1 MHQTPRQPPRPASP
15 AASPSKAP
23 ARTNTPIEGRPRT
36 MSGAADRTSTI
47 PPGSSEDRTQDAGP
61 SKESMKKLDQIV
73 QNCFMKAGT
82 LVLQNRLRLTPVTL
96 QTGEKRMSRW
106 FQTDTD
112 DFEEFRDEFRIY
124 KQCSGF
130 DNRPPPLFIEIYL
143 DTSRLKNGQ
152 SLVIVDE
159 DNKRHDVAEAMNS
172 WDSAGSNS
180 GRQDKH
186 TNTRIVLERWRAELK
201 GSTSGVAGDFG
212 PLLATIYKKAIV
224 LFRSIFTTVG
234 VFPASKL
241 FRGAKIKGSHPAL
254 QLRARVSTNETLS
267 SGFDALRSPLT
278 ERPSGDITTDYMF
291 GSLELPVGRFYVSV
305 SYRNNC
311 TFQVAETESL
321 LSSRISLAISDDLF
335 KPSLPRRGVS
345 RRDYSTEVGSLP
357 SHRHTLDATD
367 NQQRYGSLSTFHGE
381 GPLGTSPISALR
393 SIKAPGSDT
402 TSPPDS
408 RPASVEVPAHS
419 LPIRPSITGSTASAR
434 RPSVS
439 FQPFKHGSL
448 SGSPV
453 PRLHDHDTSSS
464 PHSLGRGTPTG
475 NALTQPRNRSSLT
488 AGMPASLRGGPP
500 PASETPP
507 VAGSPRPSAA
517 GRFSSSFSHR
527 RNRASYG
534 GASRAGDDDQISSGK
549 QSASSSLAQ
558 PGSGLLN
565 EVGGGGSSGSF
576 QTDDDNI
583 QEFLKMI
590 DSKKTLQ
597 SFEPSKK
604 GETSTKRTN
613 AQLSRFHLMRESN
626 NALTE
631 SLNSSVQLQRSSSS
645 SSRQLANV
653 PGMSASS
660 SPGKPLSPH
669 TPHTPA
675 VPSRL
680 SEGFSADHGVS
691 THGQN
696 EGAGLVPRIPAS
708 VPSTIEETRGAIDI
722 PLSPRAYPHV
732 RRCSSVA
739 QQNRALVDEEEAE
752 AHRSTSLGAV
762 DGEAP
767 SISALLSQQTAA
779 NDGAAESPML
789 EPPTDLATAESSD
802 MLPRGSS
809 SVERESRP
817 PAGLFAGLSSSPQRG
832 RFSFGTGRGH
842 ITPQSGNSSLTGPSN
857 RYGRGYARG
866 GASGM
871 GALGSHT
878 DETEEEPLLFDM
890 SELGQNMNR
899 RSLEEARGG
908 ASLGSNERGGYE
920 SSRGRRW

>member
-1 MHQTPRQPPRPASP
+1 M
-15 AASPSKAP
+15 
-23 ARTNTPIEGRPRT
+23 
-36 MSGAADRTSTI
+36 
-47 PPGSSEDRTQDAGP
+47 
-61 SKESMKKLDQIV
+61 
-73 QNCFMKAGT
+73 
-82 LVLQNRLRLTPVTL
+82 
-96 QTGEKRMSRW
+96 
-106 FQTDTD
+106 
-112 DFEEFRDEFRIY
+112 
-124 KQCSGF
+124 
-130 DNRPPPLFIEIYL
+130 
-143 DTSRLKNGQ
+143 
-152 SLVIVDE
+152 IVDE
-159 DNKRHDVAEAMNS
+159 DNKRHDVAEAMSS
-172 WDSAGSNS
+172 WDSTGSNS

-186 TNTRIVLERWRAELK
+186 ANTQIILERWRAELK
-201 GSTSGVAGDFG
+201 GPTPNLPGDFG

-224 LFRSIFTTVG
+224 LFRSIFTAVG

-254 QLRARVSTNETLS
+254 QLRARISTNETLS

-335 KPSLPRRGVS
+335 KPSLPRRGVG

-357 SHRHTLDATD
+357 SHRHALDATD

-381 GPLGTSPISALR
+381 GPLGTSPISALK

-453 PRLHDHDTSSS
+453 PRLHHDTSSS
-464 PHSLGRGTPTG
+464 PHSIGRGTPTG

-500 PASETPP
+500 PATETPP
-507 VAGSPRPSAA
+507 AAGSPRPSAT
-517 GRFSSSFSHR
+517 GRFGSSFSHR

-604 GETSTKRTN
+604 GETSAKRTN

-631 SLNSSVQLQRSSSS
+631 SMNSSVQLQRSSSS

-680 SEGFSADHGVS
+680 SEGFSADHGIP
-691 THGQN
+691 TRGQS
-696 EGAGLVPRIPAS
+696 EGAGLVPRMPAS
-708 VPSTIEETRGAIDI
+708 VPSTIEETSRGAIDI

-752 AHRSTSLGAV
+752 VHRSTSLGAG

-767 SISALLSQQTAA
+767 SISALLSQQTAT

-789 EPPTDLATAESSD
+789 EPPTELATAASSD

-842 ITPQSGNSSLTGPSN
+842 STPQSGNSSLTGPSN

-866 GASGM
+866 GASGI
-871 GALGSHT
+871 GAIGGHV

-908 ASLGSNERGGYE
+908 ASLGSNDRGGYE

>member
-1 MHQTPRQPPRPASP
+1 MHQTPRQPPRSASP
-15 AASPSKAP
+15 ATSPSKPP
-23 ARTNTPIEGRPRT
+23 ARVNTPMEGRPRT
-36 MSGAADRTSTI
+36 TSGAADRN
-47 PPGSSEDRTQDAGP
+47 EDRTQDAAGP

-73 QNCFMKAGT
+73 QSRPQNCFMKAGT
-82 LVLQNRLRLTPVTL
+82 LVMQNRLRLTPVTL

-159 DNKRHDVAEAMNS
+159 DNKRHDVAEAMSS
-172 WDSAGSNS
+172 WDSTGSNS

-186 TNTRIVLERWRAELK
+186 ANTQIILERWRAELK
-201 GSTSGVAGDFG
+201 GPTPNLPGDFG

-224 LFRSIFTTVG
+224 LFRSIFTAVG

-254 QLRARVSTNETLS
+254 QLRARISTNETLS

-335 KPSLPRRGVS
+335 KPSLPRRGVG

-357 SHRHTLDATD
+357 SHRHALDATD
-367 NQQRYGSLSTFHGE
+367 NQQRHQPYIRSKVNQGAWFRYDIPARLEARECGSSRPLAPHSTVDYRFHRVCKE
-381 GPLGTSPISALR
+381 TKCIFPAFQTWFIVRLAGTSATPRHVVLTALYR
-393 SIKAPGSDT
+393 
-402 TSPPDS
+402 
-408 RPASVEVPAHS
+408 
-419 LPIRPSITGSTASAR
+419 
-434 RPSVS
+434 
-439 FQPFKHGSL
+439 
-448 SGSPV
+448 
-453 PRLHDHDTSSS
+453 
-464 PHSLGRGTPTG
+464 
-475 NALTQPRNRSSLT
+475 PRNAYR
-488 AGMPASLRGGPP
+488 GPP
-500 PASETPP
+500 PATETPP
-507 VAGSPRPSAA
+507 AAGSPRPSAT
-517 GRFSSSFSHR
+517 GRFGSSFSHR

-565 EVGGGGSSGSF
+565 E
-576 QTDDDNI
+576 
-583 QEFLKMI
+583 QEDTAKLRA
-590 DSKKTLQ
+590 LQ
-597 SFEPSKK
+597 K
-604 GETSTKRTN
+604 GETSAKRTN

-631 SLNSSVQLQRSSSS
+631 SMNSSVQLQRSSSS

-680 SEGFSADHGVS
+680 SEGFSADHG
-691 THGQN
+691 
-696 EGAGLVPRIPAS
+696 IP
-708 VPSTIEETRGAIDI
+708 TRGQSEGRDWFQGCQQA
-722 PLSPRAYPHV
+722 S
-732 RRCSSVA
+732 

-752 AHRSTSLGAV
+752 VHRSTSLGAG

-767 SISALLSQQTAA
+767 SISALLSQQTAT

-789 EPPTDLATAESSD
+789 EPPTELATAASSD

-842 ITPQSGNSSLTGPSN
+842 STPQSGNSSLTGPSN

-866 GASGM
+866 GASGI
-871 GALGSHT
+871 GAIGGHV

-908 ASLGSNERGGYE
+908 ASLGSNDRGGYE

>member
-1 MHQTPRQPPRPASP
+1 MHQIPRQPPRPASP
-15 AASPSKAP
+15 ATSPSKPP
-23 ARTNTPIEGRPRT
+23 ARSSTPRDGHART
-36 MSGAADRTSTI
+36 ISGVSDQTSTL
-47 PPGSSEDRTQDAGP
+47 PPGSSDDRSQDAGP

-73 QNCFMKAGT
+73 QNCFMKAGA

-159 DNKRHDVAEAMNS
+159 DGKRHDVAEAMSS
-172 WDSAGSNS
+172 WDSGDSNS

-186 TNTRIVLERWRAELK
+186 TNTRIILERWRAELK
-201 GSTSGVAGDFG
+201 GSTPNLPGDFG

-241 FRGAKIKGSHPAL
+241 ARGTKIKGSHPAL
-254 QLRARVSTNETLS
+254 QLRARVSTNETTS
-267 SGFDALRSPLT
+267 SGFDPLRSPLT
-278 ERPSGDITTDYMF
+278 ERPCGDITTDYMF
-291 GSLELPVGRFYVSV
+291 GSLDLPVGRFYVSA

-311 TFQVAETESL
+311 SFQVAETESL

-335 KPSLPRRGVS
+335 KPSFPHRGIS
-345 RRDYSTEVGSLP
+345 RRDYSGEIGSLP
-357 SHRHTLDATD
+357 SHRHALDVTD

-381 GPLGTSPISALR
+381 GPSGTSPISALR
-393 SIKAPGSDT
+393 SLKAPGSDT
-402 TSPPDS
+402 TSPSDS

-419 LPIRPSITGSTASAR
+419 LPIRPSIAGSTAAAR

-453 PRLHDHDTSSS
+453 PRLHDHDTSAS
-464 PHSLGRGTPTG
+464 PQSIGRGSFAG
-475 NALTQPRNRSSLT
+475 NALHQPRNRSSLT

-500 PASETPP
+500 LATETPP
-507 VAGSPRPSAA
+507 AASSPRPSAA
-517 GRFSSSFSHR
+517 NRFSSSFSHR

-549 QSASSSLAQ
+549 QSASSSSAQ

-565 EVGGGGSSGSF
+565 ETGGGGSSGSF

-631 SLNSSVQLQRSSSS
+631 SMNSSVQLQRSSSS

-680 SEGFSADHGVS
+680 SEGFSADHGIPTRDTS
-691 THGQN
+691 
-696 EGAGLVPRIPAS
+696 RIPAS

-732 RRCSSVA
+732 RRSSSVA

-767 SISALLSQQTAA
+767 SISALLSQQTAT
-779 NDGAAESPML
+779 NDGAAESPIL
-789 EPPTDLATAESSD
+789 ELPTDIATAESSD
-802 MLPRGSS
+802 TLPRGSS

-842 ITPQSGNSSLTGPSN
+842 STPQSGNSSVTGPSN

-866 GASGM
+866 GASGI
-871 GALGSHT
+871 GAIGAHT
-878 DETEEEPLLFDM
+878 EETEEEPLLFDM

-908 ASLGSNERGGYE
+908 ASLGSNDRGGYE

>member
-15 AASPSKAP
+15 AGSSAKPP
-23 ARTNTPIEGRPRT
+23 ARTNTPRDGHART
-36 MSGAADRTSTI
+36 ISGVSDQTLALPS
-47 PPGSSEDRTQDAGP
+47 GSSDDRSQDAGP
-61 SKESMKKLDQIV
+61 SKESIKKLDQIV

-159 DNKRHDVAEAMNS
+159 DGKRHDVAEAMNS
-172 WDSAGSNS
+172 WDSGGSSS

-186 TNTRIVLERWRAELK
+186 TNTRIILERWRAELK
-201 GSTSGVAGDFG
+201 GSSPNLPGDFG

-234 VFPASKL
+234 VYPASKL
-241 FRGAKIKGSHPAL
+241 ARGTKIKGSHPAL
-254 QLRARVSTNETLS
+254 QLRARVSTNETTS

-291 GSLELPVGRFYVSV
+291 GSLDLPVGRFYVSV

-311 TFQVAETESL
+311 SFQVAETESL

-335 KPSLPRRGVS
+335 KPSFPHRSVS
-345 RRDYSTEVGSLP
+345 RRDYSTDIGSLP
-357 SHRHTLDATD
+357 SHRHALDATD

-381 GPLGTSPISALR
+381 GPPGTSPITALR

-419 LPIRPSITGSTASAR
+419 LPIRPSITGSTAAAR

-453 PRLHDHDTSSS
+453 PRLHDHDISAS
-464 PHSLGRGTPTG
+464 PHSIGRGSLVG
-475 NALTQPRNRSSLT
+475 NPLNQPRNRWDACLLT
-488 AGMPASLRGGPP
+488 RGPP
-500 PASETPP
+500 PATETPP
-507 VAGSPRPSAA
+507 VASSPRPSATN
-517 GRFSSSFSHR
+517 RFSSSFSHR

-534 GASRAGDDDQISSGK
+534 GASRAGDDDQVSSGK

-565 EVGGGGSSGSF
+565 EAGGGGSSGSF

-631 SLNSSVQLQRSSSS
+631 SMNSSVQLQRSSSS

-680 SEGFSADHGVS
+680 SEGFSADHGQS
-691 THGQN
+691 
-696 EGAGLVPRIPAS
+696 EGAGMASRIPAS

-722 PLSPRAYPHV
+722 PLSPRAYPHI
-732 RRCSSVA
+732 RRSSSVA

-779 NDGAAESPML
+779 NDGAAGSPIL
-789 EPPTDLATAESSD
+789 EVPSNMATVESSD

-809 SVERESRP
+809 SVERENRP
-817 PAGLFAGLSSSPQRG
+817 PAGLFAGMSSSPQRG

-842 ITPQSGNSSLTGPSN
+842 STPHSGNSSLTGPSN

-866 GASGM
+866 GPSGA
-871 GALGSHT
+871 GVIGVSS
-878 DETEEEPLLFDM
+878 DEMEEEPLLFDM

-899 RSLEEARGG
+899 RSLEESRGG
-908 ASLGSNERGGYE
+908 ASLGSNDRGGYE

>member
-1 MHQTPRQPPRPASP
+1 MPVR
-15 AASPSKAP
+15 
-23 ARTNTPIEGRPRT
+23 
-36 MSGAADRTSTI
+36 
-47 PPGSSEDRTQDAGP
+47 
-61 SKESMKKLDQIV
+61 
-73 QNCFMKAGT
+73 NCFMKAGT

-143 DTSRLKNGQ
+143 ETSRLKNGQ

-159 DNKRHDVAEAMNS
+159 DGKRHDVAEAMNS
-172 WDSAGSNS
+172 WDSGGSSS

-186 TNTRIVLERWRAELK
+186 TNTRIILERWRAELK
-201 GSTSGVAGDFG
+201 GSSPNLPGDFG

-234 VFPASKL
+234 VYPASKL
-241 FRGAKIKGSHPAL
+241 ARGTKIKGLHPAL
-254 QLRARVSTNETLS
+254 QLRARVSTNETTS
-267 SGFDALRSPLT
+267 SRFDALRSPLT

-291 GSLELPVGRFYVSV
+291 GSLDLPVGRFYVSV

-311 TFQVAETESL
+311 SFQVAETESL

-335 KPSLPRRGVS
+335 KPSFPHRGVS
-345 RRDYSTEVGSLP
+345 RRDYSTDIGSLP
-357 SHRHTLDATD
+357 SHRHALDATD
-367 NQQRYGSLSTFHGE
+367 NQQRYGT
-381 GPLGTSPISALR
+381 LR

-419 LPIRPSITGSTASAR
+419 LPIRPSLTGSTAAAR

-453 PRLHDHDTSSS
+453 PRLHDHDISAS
-464 PHSLGRGTPTG
+464 PHSIGRG
-475 NALTQPRNRSSLT
+475 SLVT
-488 AGMPASLRGGPP
+488 EKSVIAHSWDACFLARGPP
-500 PASETPP
+500 PATETPP
-507 VAGSPRPSAA
+507 AASSPRPSATN
-517 GRFSSSFSHR
+517 RFSSSFSHR

-534 GASRAGDDDQISSGK
+534 GASRAGDDDQVSSGK

-565 EVGGGGSSGSF
+565 EAGGGGSSGSF

-631 SLNSSVQLQRSSSS
+631 SMNSSVQLQRSSSS

-680 SEGFSADHGVS
+680 SEGFSADHGQS
-691 THGQN
+691 
-696 EGAGLVPRIPAS
+696 EGAGMASRIPAS

-722 PLSPRAYPHV
+722 PLSPRAYPHI
-732 RRCSSVA
+732 RRSSSVA

-767 SISALLSQQTAA
+767 SISALLSQQTAT
-779 NDGAAESPML
+779 NDGAAESPIL
-789 EPPTDLATAESSD
+789 EVPANMATVESSD

-817 PAGLFAGLSSSPQRG
+817 PAGLFAGMSSSPQRG

-842 ITPQSGNSSLTGPSN
+842 STPHSGNSSLTGPSN

-866 GASGM
+866 GPSGA
-871 GALGSHT
+871 GAIGVSS
-878 DETEEEPLLFDM
+878 DEMEEEPLLFDM

-899 RSLEEARGG
+899 RSLEESRGG
-908 ASLGSNERGGYE
+908 ASLGSNDRGGYE

>member
-1 MHQTPRQPPRPASP
+1 HTTRKPQQTGHDRAFTEERRFGLPPPSNLPRCIKHHDNRRDLPLRQVPLPNLLQER
-15 AASPSKAP
+15 
-23 ARTNTPIEGRPRT
+23 
-36 MSGAADRTSTI
+36 I
-47 PPGSSEDRTQDAGP
+47 PQEMATHERYLACQTRLQHYHRGVAMTEPKMPVR
-61 SKESMKKLDQIV
+61 
-73 QNCFMKAGT
+73 NCFMKAGT

-143 DTSRLKNGQ
+143 ETSRLKNGQ

-159 DNKRHDVAEAMNS
+159 DGKRHDVAEAMNS
-172 WDSAGSNS
+172 WDSGGSSS

-186 TNTRIVLERWRAELK
+186 TNTRIILERWRAELK
-201 GSTSGVAGDFG
+201 GSSPNLPGDFG

-234 VFPASKL
+234 VYPASKL
-241 FRGAKIKGSHPAL
+241 ARGTKIKGLHPAL
-254 QLRARVSTNETLS
+254 QLRARVSTNETTS
-267 SGFDALRSPLT
+267 SG
-278 ERPSGDITTDYMF
+278 GDITTDYMF
-291 GSLELPVGRFYVSV
+291 GSLDLPVGRFYVSV

-311 TFQVAETESL
+311 SFQVAETESL

-335 KPSLPRRGVS
+335 KPSFPHRGVS
-345 RRDYSTEVGSLP
+345 RRDYSTDIGSLP
-357 SHRHTLDATD
+357 SHRHALDATD
-367 NQQRYGSLSTFHGE
+367 NQQRYGT
-381 GPLGTSPISALR
+381 LR

-419 LPIRPSITGSTASAR
+419 LPIRPSLTGSTAAAR

-453 PRLHDHDTSSS
+453 PRLHDHDISAS
-464 PHSLGRGTPTG
+464 PHSIGRG
-475 NALTQPRNRSSLT
+475 SLLGCLLPCEG
-488 AGMPASLRGGPP
+488 AP
-500 PASETPP
+500 PATETPP
-507 VAGSPRPSAA
+507 AASSPRPSATN
-517 GRFSSSFSHR
+517 RFSSSFSHR

-534 GASRAGDDDQISSGK
+534 GASRAGDDDQVSSGK

-565 EVGGGGSSGSF
+565 EAGGGGSSGSF

-631 SLNSSVQLQRSSSS
+631 SMNSSVQLQRSSSS

-660 SPGKPLSPH
+660 SPRKATLPPYA
-669 TPHTPA
+669 P
-675 VPSRL
+675 
-680 SEGFSADHGVS
+680 
-691 THGQN
+691 
-696 EGAGLVPRIPAS
+696 
-708 VPSTIEETRGAIDI
+708 
-722 PLSPRAYPHV
+722 YPG
-732 RRCSSVA
+732 SSV
-739 QQNRALVDEEEAE
+739 
-752 AHRSTSLGAV
+752 TS
-762 DGEAP
+762 
-767 SISALLSQQTAA
+767 
-779 NDGAAESPML
+779 
-789 EPPTDLATAESSD
+789 
-802 MLPRGSS
+802 
-809 SVERESRP
+809 ERR
-817 PAGLFAGLSSSPQRG
+817 LQR
-832 RFSFGTGRGH
+832 
-842 ITPQSGNSSLTGPSN
+842 
-857 RYGRGYARG
+857 
-866 GASGM
+866 
-871 GALGSHT
+871 
-878 DETEEEPLLFDM
+878 
-890 SELGQNMNR
+890 
-899 RSLEEARGG
+899 
-908 ASLGSNERGGYE
+908 
-920 SSRGRRW
+920 

>member
-1 MHQTPRQPPRPASP
+1 MHQIPRQSPRPASP
-15 AASPSKAP
+15 ATSPSKPP
-23 ARTNTPIEGRPRT
+23 ARSSTPRDGHART
-36 MSGAADRTSTI
+36 ISGVSDQTSTL
-47 PPGSSEDRTQDAGP
+47 PPGSSDDRSQDAGP
-61 SKESMKKLDQIV
+61 SKESIKKLDQIV
-73 QNCFMKAGT
+73 QASLTEPSQNCFMKAGA

-159 DNKRHDVAEAMNS
+159 DGKRHDVAEAMNS
-172 WDSAGSNS
+172 WDSGGSNS

-186 TNTRIVLERWRAELK
+186 TNTRIILERWRAELK
-201 GSTSGVAGDFG
+201 GSTPNLPGDFG

-234 VFPASKL
+234 VYPASKL
-241 FRGAKIKGSHPAL
+241 ARGTKIKGSHPAL
-254 QLRARVSTNETLS
+254 QLRARVSTNETTS
-267 SGFDALRSPLT
+267 SGFDPLRSPLT

-291 GSLELPVGRFYVSV
+291 GGLDLPVGRFYVSA

-311 TFQVAETESL
+311 SFQVAETESL

-335 KPSLPRRGVS
+335 KPSFPHRGISRRG
-345 RRDYSTEVGSLP
+345 YSGEIGSLP
-357 SHRHTLDATD
+357 SHRHALDVTD
-367 NQQRYGSLSTFHGE
+367 SQQRYGSLSTFHGE
-381 GPLGTSPISALR
+381 GPSGTSPISALR
-393 SIKAPGSDT
+393 SLKAPGSDT
-402 TSPPDS
+402 TSPSDS

-419 LPIRPSITGSTASAR
+419 LPIRPSIAGSTAAAR

-453 PRLHDHDTSSS
+453 EGRLQVTLYI
-464 PHSLGRGTPTG
+464 SLEIGHP
-475 NALTQPRNRSSLT
+475 SLL
-488 AGMPASLRGGPP
+488 GCLPPARGPP
-500 PASETPP
+500 PATETPP
-507 VAGSPRPSAA
+507 AASSPRPSAA
-517 GRFSSSFSHR
+517 NRFSSSFSHR

-565 EVGGGGSSGSF
+565 EAGGGGSSGSF

-631 SLNSSVQLQRSSSS
+631 SMNSSVQLQRSSSS

-680 SEGFSADHGVS
+680 SEGFSADHGIPTRDTS
-691 THGQN
+691 
-696 EGAGLVPRIPAS
+696 RIPAS

-732 RRCSSVA
+732 RRSSSVA

-767 SISALLSQQTAA
+767 SISALLSQQTAT
-779 NDGAAESPML
+779 NDGAAESPIL
-789 EPPTDLATAESSD
+789 ELPREIATAESSD

-817 PAGLFAGLSSSPQRG
+817 PAGLLPACRARRSEGGLVSGLGEATARPSL
-832 RFSFGTGRGH
+832 GTVA
-842 ITPQSGNSSLTGPSN
+842 
-857 RYGRGYARG
+857 YGRGYARG
-866 GASGM
+866 GASGI
-871 GALGSHT
+871 GAIGAHT
-878 DETEEEPLLFDM
+878 EETEEEPLLFDM

-908 ASLGSNERGGYE
+908 GSLGSNDRGGYE